1 ITVAIDKL
9 DLNSNSLA
17 TLSDTAFRGL
27 TKLTWLNLQ
36 YNALQTLPS
45 GETQLPTLWWL
56 YLTTNQL
63 KSLPPRVFDSL
74 TKLTNLELD
83 RNQLQSVPDGV
94 FDKLGSLERLDLENN
109 KLQLINLKSG
119 HCKPQLET
127 ITLTSNAW
135 NCSSCG
141 ILYLSEWIGAHG
153 PPVKSTDGKLTAPD
167 DVT

>member
-1 ITVAIDKL
+1 KL

-45 GETQLPTLWWL
+45 GETQTVCSIWRLYLNDNQLKSLPPRVFDSLTKLTILYLQDNQLESFPQAVDAYHSLIWWL

-74 TKLTNLELD
+74 TK
-83 RNQLQSVPDGV
+83 
-94 FDKLGSLERLDLENN
+94 
-109 KLQLINLKSG
+109 
-119 HCKPQLET
+119 LET